1 MAVSFKE
8 VTKRFADGTTAL
20 DRLNLDFELGEFVVL
35 LGPSGS
41 GKTTACRLLAGLES
55 PTSGRIEIDG
65 KDVTNVPPRF
75 RGIGMV
81 FQNYALYSHKTV
93 FENIAYPLRIRK
105 VGRAE
110 IQRQVKDVADLL
122 RIGDYLNRKPSQL
135 SGGQAQR
142 VAVARALVW
151 EPAICLMDEPLSN
164 LDALLRL
171 HMRTELNRLHRKL
184 DKTFVFVT
192 HDQEE
197 AMTLA
202 TRIAVLKDG
211 RLVQFD
217 EPKTIYRRPANRFV
231 AEFMGRPAMNT
242 LEGRVEGG
250 VFRAGTLAFAVDRPD
265 GPVTVGIRPEQIQF
279 ADPAE
284 ADAMGLVVDVKEP
297 IEPDTLLI
305 FQTGGAAPVTLRT
318 HQNCDS
324 IEAGQA
330 VGLRFPKDVLHY
342 FDASTGQRLR

>member
-1 MAVSFKE
+1 M
-8 VTKRFADGTTAL
+8 
-20 DRLNLDFELGEFVVL
+20 
-35 LGPSGS
+35 
-41 GKTTACRLLAGLES
+41 
-55 PTSGRIEIDG
+55 
-65 KDVTNVPPRF
+65 KD
-75 RGIGMV
+75 I
-81 FQNYALYSHKTV
+81 
-93 FENIAYPLRIRK
+93 
-105 VGRAE
+105 
-110 IQRQVKDVADLL
+110 ADLL
-122 RIGDYLNRKPSQL
+122 RIGDYLHRKPAQL

-211 RLVQFD
+211 KLVQFD

-242 LEGRVEGG
+242 IDGVVEGG
-250 VFRAGTLAFAVDRPD
+250 VFRAGAVSLPGRPPRRSGHAWAS
-265 GPVTVGIRPEQIQF
+265 GPSRSSSRIRPR
-279 ADPAE
+279 
-284 ADAMGLVVDVKEP
+284 ADAMHAHRRCKGGDRTRHAADLPEP
-297 IEPDTLLI
+297 GD
-305 FQTGGAAPVTLRT
+305 AAPVTLRT
-318 HQNCDS
+318 QTNCDA
-324 IEAGQA
+324 IVAGQPVA
-330 VGLRFPKDVLHY
+330 LRFPKEALHY
-342 FDASTGQRLR
+342 FDAATGQRLEVTLASFVPLRAGSHRLGRLLARQPRRGAGSRSAR